1 MAAAAW
7 TLDQT
12 RILTLNQVKR
22 VLEDLERRSRRY
34 RSTLTNL
41 AVFRLATCCGLR
53 VSEISQLE
61 LRDLKLTSQRPHIH
75 VRKGVGKGG
84 KARKVPLWWDAG
96 TLAFLQQFMA
106 RRVQEEA
113 SGSSLLICSTS
124 VQSFGNRLDRM
135 NLSRRF
141 KQAIKVLGPDCCS
154 SIHDGRHSFA
164 SIALAAG
171 RTLPEVRDALGHRNI
186 STTSV
191 YLHALDDGT
200 VGSIF
205 E

>member
-1 MAAAAW
+1 MAPAAW

-22 VLEDLERRSRRY
+22 VLEELERRSRRY

-84 KARKVPLWWDAG
+84 NARKGPLWWDAG

-113 SGSSLLICSTS
+113 SGSSAVICSTS
-124 VQSFGNRLDRM
+124 VQSFGNPLDRM

-141 KQAIKVLGPDCCS
+141 KQAIKVLGPDCYS

>member
-1 MAAAAW
+1 MTRAVSHKSW
-7 TLDQT
+7 TRFQ
-12 RILTLNQVKR
+12 
-22 VLEDLERRSRRY
+22 
-34 RSTLTNL
+34 
-41 AVFRLATCCGLR
+41 G
-53 VSEISQLE
+53 
-61 LRDLKLTSQRPHIH
+61 
-75 VRKGVGKGG
+75 
-84 KARKVPLWWDAG
+84 AG
-96 TLAFLQQFMA
+96 QI
-106 RRVQEEA
+106 QEEA

-124 VQSFGNRLDRM
+124 VQSFENRLDRM

>member
-1 MAAAAW
+1 
-7 TLDQT
+7 LGEQ
-12 RILTLNQVKR
+12 
-22 VLEDLERRSRRY
+22 
-34 RSTLTNL
+34 
-41 AVFRLATCCGLR
+41 
-53 VSEISQLE
+53 
-61 LRDLKLTSQRPHIH
+61 
-75 VRKGVGKGG
+75 RKGSRKIPIQRDKKQVGKGG
-84 KARKVPLWWDAG
+84 NA
-96 TLAFLQQFMA
+96 
-106 RRVQEEA
+106 RVQEEA
-113 SGSSLLICSTS
+113 SWSSLPICSTS
-124 VQSFGNRLDRM
+124 AQSFENPLDRM

-200 VGSIF
+200 VGPIF

>member
-1 MAAAAW
+1 MGG
-7 TLDQT
+7 
-12 RILTLNQVKR
+12 RCKEPVPG
-22 VLEDLERRSRRY
+22 
-34 RSTLTNL
+34 
-41 AVFRLATCCGLR
+41 GLR

-61 LRDLKLTSQRPHIH
+61 LRDLKLTSERPHIH

-96 TLAFLQQFMA
+96 TLAFLQQFLA
-106 RRVQEEA
+106 RRIQEEA
-113 SGSSLLICSTS
+113 SGSSPVICSTS

-141 KQAIKVLGPDCCS
+141 KQAIKVLGPECYS

-171 RTLPEVRDALGHRNI
+171 RTLPEVRDALGHCNI

>member
-1 MAAAAW
+1 MFIG
-7 TLDQT
+7 LD
-12 RILTLNQVKR
+12 
-22 VLEDLERRSRRY
+22 RSG
-34 RSTLTNL
+34 N
-41 AVFRLATCCGLR
+41 
-53 VSEISQLE
+53 
-61 LRDLKLTSQRPHIH
+61 HI
-75 VRKGVGKGG
+75 VRNI
-84 KARKVPLWWDAG
+84 
-96 TLAFLQQFMA
+96 FLYWGSSV
-106 RRVQEEA
+106 RVQKRFPFKEIRNRWAKVVSPPVQEGA
-113 SGSSLLICSTS
+113 SGSSAVICSTS
-124 VQSFGNRLDRM
+124 VQSFGNPLDRM

-164 SIALAAG
+164 SIVLAAG

>member
-1 MAAAAW
+1 MAPAAW

-12 RILTLNQVKR
+12 RILTPNQVKR

-41 AVFRLATCCGLR
+41 AVFRLGTCCGLR

-61 LRDLKLTSQRPHIH
+61 LRDLKLTSERPHIH

-96 TLAFLQQFMA
+96 TLAFLQQFMT
-106 RRVQEEA
+106 RRIQEEA

>member
-34 RSTLTNL
+34 RSTLTTL
-41 AVFRLATCCGLR
+41 AVFRLAACCGLR

-61 LRDLKLTSQRPHIH
+61 LRDLKLTSERPHIH

-106 RRVQEEA
+106 RRVQEGA
-113 SGSSLLICSTS
+113 SGSSAAICSTS

-141 KQAIKVLGPDCCS
+141 KQAIKVLGADCCS
-154 SIHDGRHSFA
+154 SIHDGRHD
-164 SIALAAG
+164 LA
-171 RTLPEVRDALGHRNI
+171 P
-186 STTSV
+186 
-191 YLHALDDGT
+191 
-200 VGSIF
+200 
-205 E
+205 

>member
-1 MAAAAW
+1 MAPPAW

-96 TLAFLQQFMA
+96 TLAFPSA
-106 RRVQEEA
+106 VH
-113 SGSSLLICSTS
+113 GP
-124 VQSFGNRLDRM
+124 
-135 NLSRRF
+135 
-141 KQAIKVLGPDCCS
+141 LGP
-154 SIHDGRHSFA
+154 GRGLRVFCGHLQHLGAILREPPGSHE
-164 SIALAAG
+164 SEPTIQAG
-171 RTLPEVRDALGHRNI
+171 DQGAW
-186 STTSV
+186 S
-191 YLHALDDGT
+191 
-200 VGSIF
+200 
-205 E
+205 

>member
-1 MAAAAW
+1 M
-7 TLDQT
+7 
-12 RILTLNQVKR
+12 
-22 VLEDLERRSRRY
+22 
-34 RSTLTNL
+34 
-41 AVFRLATCCGLR
+41 
-53 VSEISQLE
+53 
-61 LRDLKLTSQRPHIH
+61 
-75 VRKGVGKGG
+75 GKGG

-96 TLAFLQQFMA
+96 PLAFLQQFMA
-106 RRVQEEA
+106 RRIQEEA

-124 VQSFGNRLDRM
+124 EQSFGNRLDRM

-141 KQAIKVLGPDCCS
+141 KQAIKVLGADCCS

-191 YLHALDDGT
+191 YLHALDAGT

>member
-1 MAAAAW
+1 
-7 TLDQT
+7 
-12 RILTLNQVKR
+12 
-22 VLEDLERRSRRY
+22 
-34 RSTLTNL
+34 
-41 AVFRLATCCGLR
+41 
-53 VSEISQLE
+53 
-61 LRDLKLTSQRPHIH
+61 
-75 VRKGVGKGG
+75 
-84 KARKVPLWWDAG
+84 
-96 TLAFLQQFMA
+96 MA

-113 SGSSLLICSTS
+113 SGSSHLICSTS
-124 VQSFGNRLDRM
+124 VQSFGNPLDRM

-141 KQAIKVLGPDCCS
+141 KQAIKVLGADCYS
-154 SIHDGRHSFA
+154 SIHNGRHSFA
-164 SIALAAG
+164 SIALAVG

>member
-22 VLEDLERRSRRY
+22 VLENLERRSRRY

-53 VSEISQLE
+53 VSEISQRE
-61 LRDLKLTSQRPHIH
+61 LRDLKLTSERPHIH

-96 TLAFLQQFMA
+96 TL
-106 RRVQEEA
+106 E
-113 SGSSLLICSTS
+113 SSCLICSTS
-124 VQSFGNRLDRM
+124 AQSFGNRLDRM

-141 KQAIKVLGPDCCS
+141 KQAIKVLGHDCCS

>member
-1 MAAAAW
+1 M
-7 TLDQT
+7 
-12 RILTLNQVKR
+12 
-22 VLEDLERRSRRY
+22 
-34 RSTLTNL
+34 
-41 AVFRLATCCGLR
+41 
-53 VSEISQLE
+53 
-61 LRDLKLTSQRPHIH
+61 
-75 VRKGVGKGG
+75 
-84 KARKVPLWWDAG
+84 ARKRYQAEEIIRKLRAIKVH
-96 TLAFLQQFMA
+96 MA
-106 RRVQEEA
+106 KALKAEEA
-113 SGSSLLICSTS
+113 AESSLLICSTS

-141 KQAIKVLGPDCCS
+141 KQAIKVLGADCCS